1 MKFEIGTEFPR
12 YFQPAYPEEFQLFS
26 HLETT
31 CAIPQVLFA
40 ITTYKANGKP
50 NVCLHAWSCF
60 HGDRT
65 AFFAVMGCLYQ
76 HTHTYANI
84 LREGCF
90 CLNFLSLS
98 YYDRLVATI
107 HQNEVETDEF
117 QVGEFSAD
125 PCRKIHAPAIREAF
139 LNMEC
144 SLHSVQDLS
153 GAGITAMVTGKVEN
167 VWVEEGMAQGYR
179 RHGEQGFPLLFPG
192 PQDLVTGAPNPT
204 GIATLQ
210 LQKLD

>member
-1 MKFEIGTEFPR
+1 
-12 YFQPAYPEEFQLFS
+12 
-26 HLETT
+26 
-31 CAIPQVLFA
+31 
-40 ITTYKANGKP
+40 
-50 NVCLHAWSCF
+50 
-60 HGDRT
+60 
-65 AFFAVMGCLYQ
+65 MGCLYQ

-117 QVGEFSAD
+117 QVGEFSAG